1 MDLYELIHE
10 INWTH
15 RITLKLSK
23 DGDRVGLAREDAG
36 KVPKEIK
43 RAIKE
48 HHDELLK
55 NELLKEAD
63 GRLRRWM
70 QERAGNDPDGRAARA
85 AYSALGKADTRERLN
100 DAWMDGSLE
109 AFETALADFMR
120 PGAVAFKEAASIRT
134 REPEIRR

>member
-15 RITLKLSK
+15 RIPLRLSE
-23 DGDRVGLAREDAG
+23 DRSRVGLSRRDAG
-36 KVPKEIK
+36 KVPKEMK

-63 GRLRRWM
+63 RRLRRWM
-70 QERAGNDPDGRAARA
+70 AERADDDPDGRAARA
-85 AYSALGKADTRERLN
+85 AYRALGEGGADERLN

-109 AFETALADFMR
+109 VFETALADFMR
-120 PGAVAFKEAASIRT
+120 PGAVAFKEAAGIRT